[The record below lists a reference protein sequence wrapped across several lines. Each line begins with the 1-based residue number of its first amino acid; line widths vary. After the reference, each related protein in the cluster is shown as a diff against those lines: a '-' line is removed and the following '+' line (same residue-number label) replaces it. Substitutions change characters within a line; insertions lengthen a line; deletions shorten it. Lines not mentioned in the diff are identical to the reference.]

1 MNHGFANGLLLVYYE
16 AKRDRQLQNDR
27 CTSSTIPNTQ
37 DLPIWPLDNFNKYI
51 TSNLGIY
58 VWMLHWVM
66 LLGVS
71 LLPGVELVE
80 RDRVAGVTGG
90 MLLVGGAGILA
101 SGDSGILLF
110 SR

>member
-1 MNHGFANGLLLVYYE
+1 M
-16 AKRDRQLQNDR
+16 KRKGTVSYKTTDALAPRYQTRRIFRFDHLTISINISPQIKVF
-27 CTSSTIPNTQ
+27 TSECYTE
-37 DLPIWPLDNFNKYI
+37 LCYW
-51 TSNLGIY
+51 
-58 VWMLHWVM
+58 
-66 LLGVS
+66 GVS

-90 MLLVGGAGILA
+90 MLLVGGAGVLA

>member
-1 MNHGFANGLLLVYYE
+1 
-16 AKRDRQLQNDR
+16 
-27 CTSSTIPNTQ
+27 
-37 DLPIWPLDNFNKYI
+37 
-51 TSNLGIY
+51 
-58 VWMLHWVM
+58 MLRWVM

-90 MLLVGGAGILA
+90 MLLVGGAGVLA

>member
-1 MNHGFANGLLLVYYE
+1 M
-16 AKRDRQLQNDR
+16 
-27 CTSSTIPNTQ
+27 
-37 DLPIWPLDNFNKYI
+37 
-51 TSNLGIY
+51 
-58 VWMLHWVM
+58 
-66 LLGVS
+66 S

-90 MLLVGGAGILA
+90 MLLVGGAGVLA